1 LVEGDFVWQDIPV
14 NSKRS
19 LLQKQE
25 IISCLREEN
34 NVKLKCTGM
43 FFLKYLMGNRFC
55 EYFAYLSYVSANLI

>member
-1 LVEGDFVWQDIPV
+1 LVEGDFVWPDIPV

-55 EYFAYLSYVSANLI
+55 E